1 MATRMMMAAA
11 TLGALSSK
19 MVGDIFFFLL
29 LPLGWILGESE
40 VGNKLLREF
49 RFGCPELVIR

>member
-19 MVGDIFFFLL
+19 MVGDIFFSF
-29 LPLGWILGESE
+29 LPLGYILGESE
-40 VGNKLLREF
+40 VGNKLLRV
-49 RFGCPELVIR
+49 LMS

>member
-19 MVGDIFFFLL
+19 MVGDIF
-29 LPLGWILGESE
+29 PWI
-40 VGNKLLREF
+40 GNKVGR
-49 RFGCPELVIR
+49 